1 MILGL
6 NGVVVARHGLILWEN
21 DATGVRKVFKYLPG
35 LRDHR
40 KNMKNMCSL
49 FSGENVFSYISI
61 YSELPI
67 NRPGGLILFHIILII
82 PIIPYYPY
90 GHPHVSSDFACSA
103 GVQLLLG
110 KQKHLLSSQ
119 PRLIGQHKRNTHV

>member
-6 NGVVVARHGLILWEN
+6 NGVVVGGHGLILWEN

-40 KNMKNMCSL
+40 KQKKKYNLIFPEQM
-49 FSGENVFSYISI
+49 ENLIFPYISV

-67 NRPGGLILFHIILII
+67 SRPGGLICYIF
-82 PIIPYYPY
+82 Y
-90 GHPHVSSDFACSA
+90 
-103 GVQLLLG
+103 
-110 KQKHLLSSQ
+110 LSVPSMCAMCE
-119 PRLIGQHKRNTHV
+119 